1 MRACRSAPNRKAR
14 REETACHHDR
24 ERRRRAVRHCRRRL
38 AATDR
43 RGADET
49 GSEDK
54 TGAIAP
60 DDNGEGEKP
69 SSLCPPVPLDKLR
82 RETRKTRPTL
92 KIDQSDLATQTT
104 SWRRRQ
110 NSWRQ
115 KSPDDFCATPPN
127 ALVKLLRKNFALMT
141 LNKYLFCIGDICSA
155 LT

>member
-1 MRACRSAPNRKAR
+1 
-14 REETACHHDR
+14 
-24 ERRRRAVRHCRRRL
+24 L

-69 SSLCPPVPLDKLR
+69 SSLCPPAPLDKLR

-92 KIDQSDLATQTT
+92 KIDESDLATQTT

-115 KSPDDFCATPPN
+115 NLTRVMRRFPGLDAPHEITRRSDDDILMVNRLFLAEHGSSSPP
-127 ALVKLLRKNFALMT
+127 L
-141 LNKYLFCIGDICSA
+141 
-155 LT
+155 

>member
-1 MRACRSAPNRKAR
+1 
-14 REETACHHDR
+14 
-24 ERRRRAVRHCRRRL
+24 L

-69 SSLCPPVPLDKLR
+69 SSLCPPIPLDKLR

-115 KSPDDFCATPPN
+115 NLTRVMRRFPGLDAPHEITRRSDDDILMVNRLFLAEHGSSSSPLKNGDRSQV
-127 ALVKLLRKNFALMT
+127 LVSLVR
-141 LNKYLFCIGDICSA
+141 
-155 LT
+155 